1 MFVLMAFIVFVSL
14 VSITALVREVATD
27 GYRRAP
33 QRNLVRAF

>member
-1 MFVLMAFIVFVSL
+1 MAFIVFVSV